1 MIVIEPF
8 AAGLSAP
15 AEYAHIH
22 IKLILIFLAFG
33 ILAGRAVYPE
43 SNLWTYLTPV
53 GLGLIL
59 LMVHVFMPQLAG
71 LPKDNP
77 KIKTMRR
84 INLLTMGVILGL
96 FLAHRF
102 VPEKVY
108 EDKNR
113 FLLPFSV
120 AVVLFV
126 GNAAPKIPVNPVM
139 GIRLPWTRRDPDTW
153 RGADSFRIFLYLPLQ
168 IKLIAASA
176 KENGFNQKE
185 QIPRNKQA
193 VMGKFGV
200 TFFP

>member
-1 MIVIEPF
+1 M
-8 AAGLSAP
+8 
-15 AEYAHIH
+15 
-22 IKLILIFLAFG
+22 
-33 ILAGRAVYPE
+33 
-43 SNLWTYLTPV
+43 TPV

-71 LPKDNP
+71 LSKDNP

-120 AVVLFV
+120 AVVLLV

-168 IKLIAASA
+168 KKVIAASERKA
-176 KENGFNQKE
+176 GLIK
-185 QIPRNKQA
+185 RNKFRGTKRQSRESS
-193 VMGKFGV
+193 G
-200 TFFP
+200 

>member
-1 MIVIEPF
+1 MKKRENI
-8 AAGLSAP
+8 
-15 AEYAHIH
+15 

-84 INLLTMGVILGL
+84 INLLTMGVIFGL

-108 EDKNR
+108 EDKDR

-120 AVVLFV
+120 AVVLLV

-153 RGADSFRIFLYLPLQ
+153 RAAHRVLGYCTFPVAFLMAAGGMLIHPVIFSVGGLLLWA
-168 IKLIAASA
+168 LIPSVYSYIYHCR
-176 KENGFNQKE
+176 K
-185 QIPRNKQA
+185 R
-193 VMGKFGV
+193 
-200 TFFP
+200 

>member
-15 AEYAHIH
+15 AEYAHIL

-77 KIKTMRR
+77 KRKTMRR

-120 AVVLFV
+120 AVVLLV

-139 GIRLPWTRRDPDTW
+139 GIRLPWGRAEKDGDGRAGQGGTGRHSGTGSRENQNAYLYAVV
-153 RGADSFRIFLYLPLQ
+153 RCGAVFL
-168 IKLIAASA
+168 
-176 KENGFNQKE
+176 
-185 QIPRNKQA
+185 
-193 VMGKFGV
+193 V
-200 TFFP
+200 